1 MGSTGRDNER
11 GLSGGQGKGGNGG
24 GLTAFPKRRIR
35 NYVVTIWFIG
45 GEGELFKKGADV
57 SPRGAPR

>member
-11 GLSGGQGKGGNGG
+11 GLSGGQGREGEG
-24 GLTAFPKRRIR
+24 GLTAFPKQRTR

-45 GEGELFKKGADV
+45 GEGELFK
-57 SPRGAPR
+57 RG